1 MTVSSGDQITAA
13 QFNNL
18 QSRIEQVLGSGSG
31 TFGYGQ
37 PVSSS
42 QVTAVTDSVTANQWQ
57 LLRADMQAAYTHQT
71 GNAINL
77 RNIQVGDIIGA
88 DNSGTDLVF
97 YSSVQNIVVNSGGEG
112 YPATVTVT
120 ISPPQKPGGTTAT
133 ANAVVVGGVV
143 TAINLVNAGSG
154 YSETP
159 TVTLSGSPTVAA
171 DINSVLGPTNET
183 IFVGN
188 DTTGGFNDY
197 LALMSDIEANR
208 FNVSVGQITSSDL
221 LSDTRTT
228 TWNGT
233 INMEFTVT
241 FTNAD
246 QRRYYFNS
254 GGTINIESAMS
265 SLVTSKD
272 TDWRDMIT
280 NPGQIKLGYN
290 YTTVTGSTTGVT
302 LASFGNDGITTS
314 FQTIFEKGGN
324 ASVYAENR
332 YRVSVKQ
339 DSSTVLRFKVEYE
352 DNDTGDRPSPSPP
365 PPYGDLVDENITAN
379 IALTI
384 GGTRASGSNVSVSFP
399 SFAKTNTLE

>member
-1 MTVSSGDQITAA
+1 M
-13 QFNNL
+13 
-18 QSRIEQVLGSGSG
+18 
-31 TFGYGQ
+31 
-37 PVSSS
+37 
-42 QVTAVTDSVTANQWQ
+42 
-57 LLRADMQAAYTHQT
+57 
-71 GNAINL
+71 
-77 RNIQVGDIIGA
+77 
-88 DNSGTDLVF
+88 
-97 YSSVQNIVVNSGGEG
+97 
-112 YPATVTVT
+112 
-120 ISPPQKPGGTTAT
+120 
-133 ANAVVVGGVV
+133 
-143 TAINLVNAGSG
+143 
-154 YSETP
+154 
-159 TVTLSGSPTVAA
+159 
-171 DINSVLGPTNET
+171 
-183 IFVGN
+183 
-188 DTTGGFNDY
+188 
-197 LALMSDIEANR
+197 
-208 FNVSVGQITSSDL
+208 GQITSSDL

-384 GGTRASGSNVSVSFP
+384 GGSRASGSNVSVSFP